1 MFALAKV
8 WGTMTHDQQEGRAAG
23 MTSGANAAGPAGKQ
37 AEVALPGLAPEV
49 QGRLLELVARS
60 QNVMSHGWMIRTFIK
75 HCDEVED
82 FPELNE
88 MARTI
93 FDVFRAVETQIE
105 DPLNYFRTVRK
116 KLGKLRSAAEQ
127 FQKDAWHAST
137 HTNFQQCAIAA
148 RFLGQQLEEI
158 LQQAEMLLPRP
169 TPPKIVLPGRTAAG
183 SSGDSSHPVV

>member
-1 MFALAKV
+1 MADGENADLTAGEAQGSTAPLA
-8 WGTMTHDQQEGRAAG
+8 
-23 MTSGANAAGPAGKQ
+23 
-37 AEVALPGLAPEV
+37 AEVRH
-49 QGRLLELVARS
+49 RLLELVARS
-60 QNVMSHGWMIRTFIK
+60 QQVMAHGWMIRTFIK

-105 DPLNYFRTVRK
+105 DPVTYFRTVRK
-116 KLGKLRSAAEQ
+116 KLAKLKSAAEQ

-148 RFLGQQLEEI
+148 KFLGQQLEEL
-158 LQQAEMLLPRP
+158 LQQAETMLPRP
-169 TPPKIVLPGRTAAG
+169 APPKITLPGRSAG
-183 SSGDSSHPVV
+183 S